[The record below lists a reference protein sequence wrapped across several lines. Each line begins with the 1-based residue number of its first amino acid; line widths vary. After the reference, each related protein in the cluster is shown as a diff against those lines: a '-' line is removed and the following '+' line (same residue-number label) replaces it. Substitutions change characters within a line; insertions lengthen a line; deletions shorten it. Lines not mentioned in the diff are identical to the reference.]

1 MGSISILTFHSSSP
15 ASVQQTYIL
24 YDFLAPLGRQ
34 KIRLKTMFIC
44 IKHGDNQQFLAN
56 INCSVLLL
64 LHYIRNK
71 VGMHNSELIDLC
83 DEAGTLKL
91 LFLVKFLGE
100 SATKFLQAR
109 NIYYICKVE
118 RGPPG
123 TRSENAYRAFVP
135 LLKEPE
141 QELLDAL
148 KSQCDHLEK
157 SRIKMLRGQD
167 TKKIISIDS
176 YLHKRRRTKNI
187 RRVRTPETVEEET
200 VSRRGVSSLSKS
212 KPETIGKRDKRR

>member
-118 RGPPG
+118 RGPP
-123 TRSENAYRAFVP
+123 
-135 LLKEPE
+135 
-141 QELLDAL
+141 DAL

>member
-1 MGSISILTFHSSSP
+1 
-15 ASVQQTYIL
+15 
-24 YDFLAPLGRQ
+24 
-34 KIRLKTMFIC
+34 MFIC

-56 INCSVLLL
+56 TNCSVLLL
-64 LHYIRNK
+64 LHYVRKK
-71 VGMHNSELIDLC
+71 VGLHDSELIDLC

-91 LFLVKFLGE
+91 LFLVKFPGE
-100 SATKFLQAR
+100 SATKFLQVR

-123 TRSENAYRAFVP
+123 TRNENAYRAFVP

-148 KSQCDHLEK
+148 KSQCDYLEK

-167 TKKIISIDS
+167 AKKITPIDS
-176 YLHKRRRTKNI
+176 YMNI
-187 RRVRTPETVEEET
+187 PVRLSKTTGRVGTPGTVEEEAAT
-200 VSRRGVSSLSKS
+200 RRGVSTLPKT
-212 KPETIGKRDKRR
+212 KPETTGKKDKHR